1 MAQGLVCRNR
11 SVTLDSGTTLHRGDR
26 VLLTRNAAR
35 LGVSNGDLGTIER
48 IRGEAL
54 TVRLDRGES
63 VVLHAEKYGHIEL
76 GYAMTTHKAQ
86 GVTVDRAFVLAG
98 GSMQDRELTYVQA
111 SRARYEV
118 QLFTSKLDAP
128 GDKNTNDL
136 DRLGRQVERSR
147 PKVMASD
154 VQKAGE
160 HKTRGRREAAT
171 NANTGLELTLAI

>member
-1 MAQGLVCRNR
+1 
-11 SVTLDSGTTLHRGDR
+11 
-26 VLLTRNAAR
+26 
-35 LGVSNGDLGTIER
+35 
-48 IRGEAL
+48 
-54 TVRLDRGES
+54 
-63 VVLHAEKYGHIEL
+63 
-76 GYAMTTHKAQ
+76 
-86 GVTVDRAFVLAG
+86 VTVDRAFVLAG